1 MAKRK
6 RKPRGESKRKE
17 DARNIFQ
24 EFEIGLGKAVLGG
37 DRTNVDALHMLGQAL
52 TRARRHKE
60 ALEVD
65 LKLVEILPDDP
76 ISHYNLACS
85 YSLMKKLS
93 ESIGELRNALK
104 LGYND
109 IPHMLKDRDLA
120 NVRKDRRF
128 RRLVEKRW
136 GRRQS
141 SRRKKS

>member
-6 RKPRGESKRKE
+6 RTTPGGSKRKKKTH
-17 DARNIFQ
+17 DIFR
-24 EFEIGLGKAVLGG
+24 EFEIGLGRAVLGG
-37 DRTNVDALHMLGQAL
+37 DRTNIDALHMLGQAL

-65 LKLVEILPDDP
+65 LRLVELLPEDP
-76 ISHYNLACS
+76 ISRYNLACS
-85 YSLMKKLS
+85 YSLLKKLN
-93 ESIGELRNALK
+93 ESIVELRNALK

-141 SRRKKS
+141 RRK